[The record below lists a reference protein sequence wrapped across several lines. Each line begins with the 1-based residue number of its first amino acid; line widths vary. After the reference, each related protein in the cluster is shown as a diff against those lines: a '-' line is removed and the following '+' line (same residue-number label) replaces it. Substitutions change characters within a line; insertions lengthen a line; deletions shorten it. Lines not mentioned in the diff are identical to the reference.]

1 MSIVAIGDIGVLDG
15 MMHIGDEAMF
25 EAFLDA
31 ARARGIRDVVAISA
45 NPAESTAR
53 YGISA
58 IGRIGFTGT
67 RAQMS
72 ERLAA
77 VIAAAGSR
85 GSADGEQSVLTPDD
99 PALAVITAI
108 AASDLV
114 VVTGAGNI
122 ASNWPL
128 HIFERAAIAEIARLA
143 DVPFVVSG
151 QTIGPSLNPDD
162 AALGRQLLGSARL
175 VGLRESASFELV
187 RGLDS
192 GQDTGHDVGHDAWH
206 AAIEQT
212 VDDAS
217 FLDIDSA
224 VVPSRSTCLVSF
236 STHVGDRDRDAF
248 QDAAALLL
256 DDMAALGLEIVFH
269 AHFGPLAGEPTRG
282 DVVMHEAVASRMK
295 APSRTEPTID
305 PRTSASLA
313 RGAALVVTSRYHPAV
328 FAVGAGVP
336 TIGIAVDEYT
346 NVKLTGALGNLGQ
359 DGVLTADELLE
370 GEGAAMLS
378 RVWADREPTRTRGL
392 SLATERRRDSE
403 RWWDRVFGSAR

>member
-31 ARARGIRDVVAISA
+31 ARARGIRDVTAISA
-45 NPAESTAR
+45 NPAESAAR
-53 YGISA
+53 YGIGA

-67 RAQMS
+67 RAEMT

-77 VIAAAGSR
+77 VLAAAR
-85 GSADGEQSVLTPDD
+85 GTSTLTADD
-99 PALAVITAI
+99 PALAVIAAI
-108 AASDLV
+108 GASSLV

-143 DVPFVVSG
+143 GVPFVVSG
-151 QTIGPSLNPDD
+151 QTIGPSLSPDD
-162 AALGRQLLGSARL
+162 AALVRQMLGSARL

-187 RGLDS
+187 RGLDI
-192 GQDTGHDVGHDAWH
+192 GHDIGHDAGH
-206 AAIEQT
+206 DAVKQT

-224 VVPSRSTCLVSF
+224 PLAAPSTCLVSF
-236 STHVGDRDRDAF
+236 STHVGDRDRGAF
-248 QDAAALLL
+248 QDVAALLL
-256 DDMAALGLEIVFH
+256 DDVAALGLEIVFH
-269 AHFGPLAGEPTRG
+269 AHFGPIAGEPARG
-282 DVVMHEAVASRMK
+282 DVVMHEGVASRMK
-295 APSRTEPTID
+295 APSRTEPTLD

-313 RGAALVVTSRYHPAV
+313 RGTALVVTSRYHPAV

-336 TIGIAVDEYT
+336 TIGIAVDDYT
-346 NVKLTGALGNLGQ
+346 SVKLTGALGNLGQ
-359 DGVLTADELLE
+359 DGVLTADELLASA
-370 GEGAAMLS
+370 GAAMLS
-378 RVWADREPTRTRGL
+378 RVWGYREQARARGL
-392 SLATERRRDSE
+392 TLASERRRESV
-403 RWWDRVFGSAR
+403 RWWDRVFATAAVAPADRQ

>member
-1 MSIVAIGDIGVLDG
+1 VSIVAIGDIGVLDG

-45 NPAESTAR
+45 NPAESAAR
-53 YGISA
+53 YGIGA
-58 IGRIGFTGT
+58 ISRIGFTGT
-67 RAQMS
+67 RAEMT

-77 VIAAAGSR
+77 VAAAAGGTSTL
-85 GSADGEQSVLTPDD
+85 AADD
-99 PALAVITAI
+99 PARAVIEAI
-108 AASDLV
+108 GASSLV

-143 DVPFVVSG
+143 GVPFVVSG

-162 AALGRQLLGSARL
+162 AALVRQLLGSARL

-187 RGLDS
+187 RGLDI
-192 GQDTGHDVGHDAWH
+192 GHDAGHDVGHDAGH
-206 AAIEQT
+206 DAIEQT

-217 FLDIDSA
+217 FLDIDS
-224 VVPSRSTCLVSF
+224 VVVSSPQTCLVSF
-236 STHVGDRDRDAF
+236 STHVGDRDRSEF

-256 DDMAALGLEIVFH
+256 DEVAEIGLEIVFH
-269 AHFGPLAGEPTRG
+269 AHFGSLTDGPPRG

-295 APSRTEPTID
+295 AASRTEPTRA

-336 TIGIAVDEYT
+336 TIGIAVDDYT

-359 DGVLTADELLE
+359 DGVLTADELLD
-370 GEGAAMLS
+370 GSGAAMLS
-378 RVWADREPTRTRGL
+378 RVWGDREQARARGL
-392 SLATERRRDSE
+392 TLATERRRASE
-403 RWWDRVFGSAR
+403 RWWDRVFGQTR

>member
-1 MSIVAIGDIGVLDG
+1 VSIVAIGDIGVLDG

-25 EAFLDA
+25 EASLDA

-45 NPAESTAR
+45 NPAESAAR
-53 YGISA
+53 YGIGA
-58 IGRIGFTGT
+58 IRRIGFTGT
-67 RAQMS
+67 RAEMT

-77 VIAAAGSR
+77 VVAAAGDISTL
-85 GSADGEQSVLTPDD
+85 AADD
-99 PALAVITAI
+99 PARAVIEAI
-108 AASDLV
+108 GASSLV

-143 DVPFVVSG
+143 GVPFVVSG
-151 QTIGPSLNPDD
+151 QTIGPSLSPDD
-162 AALGRQLLGSARL
+162 AALVRQMLGSARL

-187 RGLDS
+187 RGLDI
-192 GQDTGHDVGHDAWH
+192 GHDAGHDVGH

-224 VVPSRSTCLVSF
+224 VEPSPFTCLVSF
-236 STHVGDRDRDAF
+236 STHVGDRDRGAF

-256 DDMAALGLEIVFH
+256 DEVAELGLEIVFH
-269 AHFGPLAGEPTRG
+269 AHFGSLTDEPPLG

-313 RGAALVVTSRYHPAV
+313 RAAALVVTSRYHPAV
-328 FAVGAGVP
+328 FAVGVGVP

-359 DGVLTADELLE
+359 DGVLTAEELLD
-370 GEGAAMLS
+370 GSGAAILS
-378 RVWADREPTRTRGL
+378 QVWADREATRTLGL
-392 SLATERRRDSE
+392 TLAGERRRDSE
-403 RWWDRVFGSAR
+403 RWWDRVFATAAVAPADRQ

>member
-31 ARARGIRDVVAISA
+31 ARARGIRDVTAISA
-45 NPAESTAR
+45 NPAESAAR
-53 YGISA
+53 YGIGA

-67 RAQMS
+67 RAEMT

-77 VIAAAGSR
+77 VVAAAR
-85 GSADGEQSVLTPDD
+85 GTSTLTAED
-99 PALAVITAI
+99 PALAVIAAI
-108 AASDLV
+108 GASSLV

-151 QTIGPSLNPDD
+151 QTIGPSLSPDD
-162 AALGRQLLGSARL
+162 AAIVRQMLGSARL

-187 RGLDS
+187 RGLDIR
-192 GQDTGHDVGHDAWH
+192 HDAGHDAV
-206 AAIEQT
+206 EQT

-224 VVPSRSTCLVSF
+224 PLAAPSTCLVSF
-236 STHVGDRDRDAF
+236 STHVGDRDRGAF

-256 DDMAALGLEIVFH
+256 DDVAALGLEIVFH
-269 AHFGPLAGEPTRG
+269 AHFGPLAGEPARG

-313 RGAALVVTSRYHPAV
+313 RAAALVVTSRYHPAV

-336 TIGIAVDEYT
+336 TIGIAVDDYT
-346 NVKLTGALGNLGQ
+346 SVKLTGALGNLGQ
-359 DGVLTADELLE
+359 DGALTADELLD
-370 GEGAAMLS
+370 GSGAAMLS
-378 RVWADREPTRTRGL
+378 RVWADREAIRMLGL
-392 SLATERRRDSE
+392 TLVGERRRDSE
-403 RWWDRVFGSAR
+403 RWWDRVLGSAR